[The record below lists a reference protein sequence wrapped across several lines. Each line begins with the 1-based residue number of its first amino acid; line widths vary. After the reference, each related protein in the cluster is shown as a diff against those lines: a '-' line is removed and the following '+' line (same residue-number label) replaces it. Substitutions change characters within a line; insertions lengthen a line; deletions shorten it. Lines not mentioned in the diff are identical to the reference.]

1 MKATILFVFL
11 IVIIGL
17 KSNTYAQDS
26 SMRRT
31 TRVITQGS
39 LRLDTNKV
47 IYDENG
53 KALHYYQYQRYL
65 NSGEYTIRY
74 DGPPTASATKGFL
87 VKLST
92 QRQNQMYEQMKKFST
107 IKSLFLQEGTNLNT
121 KPLTEVLSNTELE
134 NKVVVLIF
142 WNPECPPCTESF
154 ADINE
159 FFKQIHNPEDLVIL
173 AITAAS
179 KTDAQAKLKEKPLL
193 YAQFINS
200 ASSIY
205 NAYELNAY
213 PSYVV
218 TDKNHTIRFASTG
231 SSQITLPAFK
241 STIKAV
247 LQQ

>member
-1 MKATILFVFL
+1 MKACLLFVFL
-11 IVIIGL
+11 IAIIGF
-17 KSNTYAQDS
+17 KTNTYAQDT
-26 SMRRT
+26 SMRKV
-31 TRVITQGS
+31 TRIVKQGS
-39 LRLDTNKV
+39 ARLDTNKIV
-47 IYDENG
+47 YDENG

-65 NSGEYTIRY
+65 NSGDYTIRY
-74 DGPPTASATKGFL
+74 NGPPTEPATKGFL
-87 VKLST
+87 VKLSV
-92 QRQNQMYEQMKKFST
+92 QLQNQMYEQMKKLST
-107 IKSLFLQEGTNLNT
+107 TKSLFLQEGSNLNT
-121 KPLTEVLSNTELE
+121 KPLTEVLSKAELE

-173 AITAAS
+173 AITTAS
-179 KTDAQAKLKEKPLL
+179 KTDVQAKLKEKPLL

-200 ASSIY
+200 ASSVY
-205 NAYELNAY
+205 NAYQLNAY

-218 TDKNHTIRFASTG
+218 TDKSHTIRFASTG

-241 STIKAV
+241 SAVKAV